1 VIRVLL
7 FSVLVQ
13 IFCAV
18 HCIRNGRNNLWL
30 MVIIFLNLPGC
41 FAYFVFEIL
50 PGLAGR
56 REVRA
61 AKQAAIKTLDPERD
75 IRLAREAV
83 ETTDT
88 AANRSDLGDALAEK
102 GSWIEAAAH
111 YREALAK
118 MPAGDRPAQMK
129 LARALLESGGCREA
143 MTLLET
149 LPKSA
154 SQTETDRG
162 ALLLARALQEC
173 GESERALALYGEVGE
188 RMGGAEAQCRHAALL
203 IEQGREAE
211 ALPLLEEAGR
221 RAKKIDRFER
231 ARESDMYAWAERM
244 LGELRG
250 G

>member
-1 VIRVLL
+1 MLRVLL
-7 FSVLVQ
+7 FSALVQ

-41 FAYFVFEIL
+41 FAYAVFEIL

-61 AKQAAIKTLDPERD
+61 AKQAAIRTLDPQRD
-75 IRLAREAV
+75 IRLASDAV

-88 AANRSDLGDALAEK
+88 AANRTLLGDALAENGDWAK
-102 GSWIEAAAH
+102 AVPH

-129 LARALLESGGCREA
+129 LARALLESGDCESARK
-143 MTLLET
+143 LLES
-149 LPKSA
+149 LPTSA

-173 GESERALALYGEVGE
+173 GESARALALYAELGD
-188 RMGGAEAQCRHAALL
+188 RMAGAEAQCRHAALL
-203 IEQGREAE
+203 IEQGKSGE

-221 RAKKIDRFER
+221 RAKKLDRYER
-231 ARESDMYAWAERM
+231 AREADMYAWAERM

-250 G
+250 R